1 MLRFIPH
8 YARIGPKRDQGVLK
22 KAEDTIAVVMTSEP
36 DVPSV
41 TELLIANGKGDPQ
54 AFDRLLPLIY
64 DELKRLAGS
73 HLRREGR
80 SHTLQSTAL
89 VHEAYLRLVNQREA
103 KWQNRAHFFAIAS
116 QLIRRILVDYA
127 RKENAK
133 KRGAGAAKISLDVAS
148 DLASSPS
155 GLDVALLNDCLERLE
170 KMDPQQGRVVE
181 LRFFGGLSVEETAEA
196 MRISTA
202 TVKRDWA
209 LAKAWLMRELRT
221 TPGAEKKDSH
231 I

>member
-1 MLRFIPH
+1 MAQ
-8 YARIGPKRDQGVLK
+8 AR
-22 KAEDTIAVVMTSEP
+22 TIQLGAVAMSSDANP
-36 DVPSV
+36 PSV
-41 TELLIANGKGDPQ
+41 TELLIANGQGDRQ

-64 DELKRLAGS
+64 NELKRLAGS

-89 VHEAYLRLVNQREA
+89 VHETYLRLVNQREA

-127 RKENAK
+127 RKETAK
-133 KRGAGAAKISLDVAS
+133 KRGAGAEKISLEVAS
-148 DLASSPS
+148 DLSATPS

-202 TVKRDWA
+202 TVKREWA
-209 LAKAWLMRELRT
+209 LAKAWLMRELRAST
-221 TPGAEKKDSH
+221 AEKKDTAH
-231 I
+231 